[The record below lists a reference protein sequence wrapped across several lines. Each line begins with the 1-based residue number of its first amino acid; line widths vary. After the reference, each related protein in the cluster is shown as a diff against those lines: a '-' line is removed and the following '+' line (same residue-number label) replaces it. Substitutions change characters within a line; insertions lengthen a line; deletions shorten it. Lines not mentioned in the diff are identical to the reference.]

1 MNISKEN
8 LVEEIKM
15 YLSHI
20 TVAHD
25 YYIAWKTLVDSVNS
39 KEFNGKINMAPAF
52 FSVTL
57 NALFDSLQLELSK
70 LYCDTQKNEKTIN
83 KLINIAEANANLFPT
98 DVVYGANIEDAEN
111 SEFEIKK
118 INIKNDLSRAKKD
131 LEELKPII
139 ENINTRRDKKIAH
152 NDKKYFLCPREIY
165 IDTPLTM
172 SELHALICFAGDFCN
187 KLLCYLNESIIGY
200 NCFYTEDL
208 KNLLE
213 KTSHN

>member
-25 YYIAWKTLVDSVNS
+25 YYIARKTLVNSVNS
-39 KEFNGKINMAPAF
+39 KEFNGIINMAPAF
-52 FSVTL
+52 FSATL

-70 LYCDTQKNEKTIN
+70 LYCDTQKNEKTLN
-83 KLINIAEANANLFPT
+83 KLINIAEANANLFPME
-98 DVVYGANIEDAEN
+98 VVYGANVEDAEN

-139 ENINTRRDKKIAH
+139 ENLNTRRDKK
-152 NDKKYFLCPREIY
+152 L
-165 IDTPLTM
+165 LTM
-172 SELHALICFAGDFCN
+172 I
-187 KLLCYLNESIIGY
+187 KSI
-200 NCFYTEDL
+200 FYVQ
-208 KNLLE
+208 E
-213 KTSHN
+213 KYI